1 MTDPVTEKN
10 LSKYNIQYAL
20 RLYDSDTINN
30 VVPVYTDGE
39 VYQFTQSGN
48 GTVSTYTFDAAS
60 MLLIGIRQEN
70 SETDSKGR
78 TMTVSLDY
86 VFTYNQFD
94 TLTVPAEVIATAKPM
109 P

>member
-1 MTDPVTEKN
+1 MCIRD
-10 LSKYNIQYAL
+10 
-20 RLYDSDTINN
+20 R
-30 VVPVYTDGE
+30 
-39 VYQFTQSGN
+39 SGN